1 MSMKMPSKLTRIIV
15 ILTFIFIQLSI
26 VGCGTARTLKPA
38 FENGP
43 HVMSGSRFDIL
54 AMQDKSRARVIYGSE
69 PIKYPLLDLPFSF
82 LLDTVLLPLTVSNAL
97 ASTIVK

>member
-1 MSMKMPSKLTRIIV
+1 MRKSLLVAFML
-15 ILTFIFIQLSI
+15 IQLSL

-54 AMQDKSRARVIYGSE
+54 AMQDKNRARVRYGSE
-69 PIKYPLLDLPFSF
+69 PIKYPLLDLPFSIV
-82 LLDTVLLPLTVSNAL
+82 LDTVLLPLTISNAVV
-97 ASTIVK
+97 STIVN